1 MYGHLQE
8 RERGCKHT
16 WLWLKLLEIGLKTP
30 SNSLSGFCHNNNNQL
45 TPKRPQISPKLIF
58 RLFSTSRKSHYWSW
72 SPLRRF
78 CWTHSPPSERRKGLC
93 SASRGGRKFFPS
105 HKHSRCEPPC
115 FSWRL
120 FIELWE
126 LREGDN
132 LGKIKPV
139 RWRKQLWP
147 HHVTPVFGIMFHHWE
162 NWALKPSNIR
172 TSAWSYSALWFFFW
186 SNIWRWNNL
195 SSEAEQQHSLKQHS
209 SKCFN

>member
-93 SASRGGRKFFPS
+93 STSRGGRTFFPGVNRPAFPGGFLLS
-105 HKHSRCEPPC
+105 CESWGRETIWVRSNRWGEENSSDRITWPQFLGLC
-115 FSWRL
+115 FTT
-120 FIELWE
+120 
-126 LREGDN
+126 
-132 LGKIKPV
+132 GK
-139 RWRKQLWP
+139 
-147 HHVTPVFGIMFHHWE
+147 TG
-162 NWALKPSNIR
+162 PSNPLI
-172 TSAWSYSALWFFFW
+172 LEPQPGH
-186 SNIWRWNNL
+186 I
-195 SSEAEQQHSLKQHS
+195 QHFCFLLK
-209 SKCFN
+209 